1 MKQITHHLAI
11 TAFIVSLCWTLTCLT
26 PPRANADFQKTK
38 IAVLDFVLHGDKLE
52 TEGMGAI
59 LSEWFITS
67 IVKSGRFD
75 VVERAMLQ
83 KIISEQKLATT
94 GLIDENSATELG
106 KILGVRVIITGS
118 VLKLQSTV
126 EINARVISVE
136 SGSIIAAENIRG
148 HSSSDLQT
156 LVAELT
162 HRIMLNF
169 PLNGYIV
176 KKSPKSVIIDL
187 GFTAGLNAGTEFIVY
202 KEGAVIKHP
211 KTGEVL
217 DVEQIHTGRIR
228 IKKVRRNVAE
238 GDILSEKGDGI
249 AYGQLVQS
257 TKKPDSVQPAP
268 ARKSPTRKPQK
279 KEVAKTQTAAPD
291 KVILKREKKKVQPP
305 PPQQTYVQKQKATP
319 PPPPPPPP
327 RPSVLNAAIF
337 PWVLEDEGS
346 SFLSYLKDGIKY
358 RVEDSS
364 TLKLK
369 KSYYKMKMIPK
380 LNASGSSMF
389 YYKSKPNL
397 AQVKRIATAQDI
409 HIAILGT
416 MRIHCRWS
424 DNCRVNYMDIM
435 LIDVS
440 TGNIT
445 FQSGSARDMEAR
457 DLIDQTISKVFKKYN
472 KNH

>member
-1 MKQITHHLAI
+1 MKQITHHLVVAALI
-11 TAFIVSLCWTLTCLT
+11 TSLCSTLICFS
-26 PPRANADFQKTK
+26 PQRASADFQKTK
-38 IAVLDFVLHGDKLE
+38 IAVLDFVLHGDKLD
-52 TEGMGAI
+52 TVGMGAI

-106 KILGVRVIITGS
+106 KILGVKVIITGS
-118 VLKLQSTV
+118 VLKLQSTI

-148 HSSSDLQT
+148 HASSDLQT
-156 LVAELT
+156 LVQALT
-162 HRIMLNF
+162 QRIMLNF
-169 PLNGYIV
+169 PLNGYV
-176 KKSPKSVIIDL
+176 VQKNPKTVIIDL
-187 GFTAGLNAGTEFIVY
+187 GFSAGLNAGTEFIVY

-238 GDILSEKGDGI
+238 GIILSEAGNGI

-257 TKKPDSVQPAP
+257 TKKPDSVQPP
-268 ARKSPTRKPQK
+268 PKKQPKARASAQPQK
-279 KEVAKTQTAAPD
+279 KEIAKSQKAAPD
-291 KVILKREKKKVQPP
+291 KVILKREKKKIQ
-305 PPQQTYVQKQKATP
+305 P
-319 PPPPPPPP
+319 PPPPPRQAPPSPPP
-327 RPSVLNAAIF
+327 PSRPSVLNAAIF
-337 PWVLEDEGS
+337 PWVLENEGS
-346 SFLSYLKDGIKY
+346 SFLSFLKDGIKY
-358 RVEDSS
+358 RINDSS

-369 KSYYKMKMIPK
+369 KSYYKMKRTQK
-380 LNASGSSMF
+380 LKASGSSMF
-389 YYKSKPNL
+389 YHKSKPNI
-397 AQVKRIATAQDI
+397 AQVKRIAKAQDI

-435 LIDVS
+435 LIDVL
-440 TGNIT
+440 TGDIT